1 MGRLGVAGLVGGA
14 VTLSLVVVGTVA
26 TAKDEPQPVSAVAAP
41 AAPAAER
48 PVARAAIVGVRVPTV
63 SRASVTRVAA
73 TSPVLLRAE
82 RSRAEA
88 LGRLDVRAG
97 RRTEELEA
105 DERAKQRAEAK
116 AAAEAEAAAA
126 AMANL
131 WTLPVASYQITAR
144 FGQTSYLW
152 STVHT
157 GVDLAAPTGTPV
169 VSAAA
174 GVVTSSGYDG
184 SYGNKVV
191 VQHSDGTE
199 TWYAHLDSISAGVG
213 EQLASGQALG
223 TVGSTGN
230 VTGPHLHLEVRPG
243 GSSPVD
249 PLIELRK
256 YGLVFE

>member
-1 MGRLGVAGLVGGA
+1 MAGVIGGVA
-14 VTLSLVVVGTVA
+14 TLSMVVAGTLAAAEGESRPVPTVA
-26 TAKDEPQPVSAVAAP
+26 TSVPLSPQPVP
-41 AAPAAER
+41 P
-48 PVARAAIVGVRVPTV
+48 RAASAGIRLPTV
-63 SRASVTRVAA
+63 SRASVNRVAA

-82 RSRAEA
+82 RSRVKA
-88 LGRLDVRAG
+88 LGQLDLRAG
-97 RRTEELEA
+97 RWTEELEQ
-105 DERAKQRAEAK
+105 EQRAQQRAEAEAAAK
-116 AAAEAEAAAA
+116 AAAEAEAVAASQ
-126 AMANL
+126 

-191 VQHSDGTE
+191 VRHSDGTE
-199 TWYAHLDSISAGVG
+199 TWYAHLDSISASAGQ
-213 EQLASGQALG
+213 QLTSGQPLG
-223 TVGSTGN
+223 TVGATGN

-243 GSSPVD
+243 GSNPVD